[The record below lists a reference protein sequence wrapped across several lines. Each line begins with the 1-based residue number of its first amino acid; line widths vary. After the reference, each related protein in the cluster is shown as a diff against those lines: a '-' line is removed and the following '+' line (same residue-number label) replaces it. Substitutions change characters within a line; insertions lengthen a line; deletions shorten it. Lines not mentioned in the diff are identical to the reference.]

1 MTEQVRFR
9 IDRDLVKRAE
19 KVCDNL
25 GMTPTQA
32 VRMFFAQLVKLQA
45 LPFRPSEFPAL
56 EEYGATLADSE
67 AAEARMRKELEADRK
82 AGKVVEFTGKLL

>member
-25 GMTPTQA
+25 GMTPT
-32 VRMFFAQLVKLQA
+32 
-45 LPFRPSEFPAL
+45 
-56 EEYGATLADSE
+56 
-67 AAEARMRKELEADRK
+67 
-82 AGKVVEFTGKLL
+82 